1 MLIGIVCRNAKYLNM
16 KNKALTVYAKAQKFA
31 DITTAL
37 IIKGNIRRAKKC
49 LDIAEL
55 LFTTGSSE
63 TRNAI
68 GNIYVH
74 SVSTFMEMHHC
85 TIAKLFPD
93 TLHAEYVKH
102 VNASG
107 V

>member
-1 MLIGIVCRNAKYLNM
+1 LALGVRTQNVSTM
-16 KNKALTVYAKAQKFA
+16 KNTVVTVYGKAEKFA
-31 DITTAL
+31 DLTITF
-37 IIKGNIRRAKKC
+37 IMKGNIRRAKKC
-49 LDIAEL
+49 LDVAEL
-55 LFTTGSSE
+55 LFTTGSKE

-74 SVSTFMEMHHC
+74 SVSPFMEMHHC

-93 TLHAEYVKH
+93 TLRVEYVKQ

>member
-1 MLIGIVCRNAKYLNM
+1 MALGVRTQNVSTM
-16 KNKALTVYAKAQKFA
+16 KNTVLTMYAKAEKFA
-31 DITTAL
+31 DLTITF
-37 IIKGNIRRAKKC
+37 IMKGNIRRAKKC

-55 LFTTGSSE
+55 LFTTGSKE
-63 TRNAI
+63 TKNAI
-68 GNIYVH
+68 GTIYVH

-93 TLHAEYVKH
+93 TLRSEYIKQI
-102 VNASG
+102 NASG

>member
-1 MLIGIVCRNAKYLNM
+1 LALGVRTQNVSIM
-16 KNKALTVYAKAQKFA
+16 KNTVVTVYGKAEKFA
-31 DITTAL
+31 DFTITF
-37 IIKGNIRRAKKC
+37 IMKGNIRRAKKC
-49 LDIAEL
+49 LDVAEL
-55 LFTTGSSE
+55 LFTTGSKE

-93 TLHAEYVKH
+93 TLRAEYVKQ

>member
-1 MLIGIVCRNAKYLNM
+1 MRNTVV
-16 KNKALTVYAKAQKFA
+16 TVYGKAEKFA
-31 DITTAL
+31 DLTITF
-37 IIKGNIRRAKKC
+37 IMKGNIRRAKKC
-49 LDIAEL
+49 LDVAEL
-55 LFTTGSSE
+55 LFTTGSKE

-93 TLHAEYVKH
+93 TLRAEYVKQ